1 MAAEQNRT
9 QQIALLMK
17 MLQDGLISEPEFKD
31 LITKIGDQSTPAPA
45 PAPEPEPA
53 PLPPPSTTVPNIPAE
68 NSDNPDKYSLPS
80 HEVPTSSVP
89 QKLDKQKTTKIVLAA
104 VALVLIAL
112 FAINKVQSSNRAEA
126 RKKAVDQQNQQN
138 QKNSAEKER
147 QRVMACVDKTN
158 QIDAW
163 TAYLAISNKH
173 SDFTGVSLSTAQD
186 WAQEESAAITDFIRE
201 TKDIQT
207 NDVQTE
213 KNVLISALKDLQ
225 EVGTLQITANSW
237 SEFNNLVTRSN
248 LANNLLNDAKDD
260 LFDALFDA
268 CEATS

>member
-17 MLQDGLISEPEFKD
+17 MLQDGLITESEFKD
-31 LITKIGDQSTPAPA
+31 LITKIGDQPAPN
-45 PAPEPEPA
+45 
-53 PLPPPSTTVPNIPAE
+53 TTVPNISAG
-68 NSDNPDKYSLPS
+68 NPDKPDEQTLPV
-80 HEVPTSSVP
+80 HEAPISP
-89 QKLDKQKTTKIVLAA
+89 ILQKTDKQKTTKIVLAA
-104 VALVLIAL
+104 VALILIAL
-112 FAINKVQSSNRAEA
+112 FAINKVQSSNRAET

-147 QRVMACVDKTN
+147 LRVMACVDKTN
-158 QIDAW
+158 QTDAW

-173 SDFTGVSLSTAQD
+173 NDFTGISLSTAQD
-186 WAQEESAAITDFIRE
+186 WAQEQSAAITDFIRE

-225 EVGTLQITANSW
+225 EVGTLKITANSW
-237 SEFNNLVTRSN
+237 SEFNNLITRSN
-248 LANNLLNDAKDD
+248 LAKNILNDAKDD
-260 LFDALFDA
+260 LFDALSDA